1 MAKRWNGFFF
11 ASLCAALI
19 VACSGG
25 GGAPSLGTPVG
36 SGSQPSTYAF
46 TISVPPPS
54 VASASQRKAAYFSP
68 STQSLR
74 IDVNYV
80 NSSSSP
86 TTVVAGLAAGASNCS
101 PSEGGGLT
109 CTVNVIVQNGAL
121 SFTLTTFD
129 GPNATGHS
137 LSTAT
142 VAVPAPSGA
151 VTPVNV
157 TMSGIIA
164 ALRLAFLGGTPTLG
178 QAGTFTLIITG
189 LDADGNVIVPPGNYA
204 SSISLSSDS
213 NVLSLTPSV
222 VTAPGTQITVSY
234 NGATVPAAHI
244 VAATAGLSGTVQVI
258 VSLPVFGGTA
268 APTPTPVSSASPTP
282 VSSASPT
289 PTLTPTPTPTP
300 PLGPFLYVA
309 NHGTNTVLKFTL
321 PLTAGSS
328 ALTQTTVPGSGV
340 NGVAVNAQFIAT
352 LSTAGQAALFAQPLG
367 STSTPT
373 VQFTVPQLTGALTA
387 FDGSG
392 DLWTAT
398 ANDTFDEYKPPFSNG
413 MSPALNTDN
422 ISAGVGIVFDASANL
437 YMTDG
442 TSLDVFAPPYTGTP
456 ISIILPAPIGA
467 GGVTAIGDA
476 IIGSQIFIADSFH
489 NTILVYNLPITLS
502 STPAVKF
509 AAAGPQGLA
518 GDSLGNLY
526 VASSTSAIFVF
537 APPFTASSVPALTA
551 LKGISG
557 PVGIAVGP

>member
-1 MAKRWNGFFF
+1 MVKRWNGFFF

-25 GGAPSLGTPVG
+25 GGTPSLGTPAG
-36 SGSQPSTYAF
+36 SDPQPSTYAF

-54 VASASQRKAAYFSP
+54 AASASQRKAAYFSP

-213 NVLSLTPSV
+213 NALSLTPSV

-268 APTPTPVSSASPTP
+268 VPTPTPVSSATPTPVSSASPTP

-300 PLGPFLYVA
+300 APTPTPIPTPTPTPAPTPTPGPTSPSSCTAPQVTTPGAYTILIASGNFASAGGGVFTSDPGTSLYERV
-309 NHGTNTVLKFTL
+309 NYVLAT
-321 PLTAGSS
+321 PTPSPPPTPVPTA
-328 ALTQTTVPGSGV
+328 TP
-340 NGVAVNAQFIAT
+340 
-352 LSTAGQAALFAQPLG
+352 
-367 STSTPT
+367 TSTPT
-373 VQFTVPQLTGALTA
+373 PAPTATPTPKAYYIYSGTYTVSFPIGGGGTTNGCVFVLTTQDGSPVSGSDNAI
-387 FDGSG
+387 FDG
-392 DLWTAT
+392 
-398 ANDTFDEYKPPFSNG
+398 F
-413 MSPALNTDN
+413 LNTTLVV
-422 ISAGVGIVFDASANL
+422 SSIVSSGAATVT
-437 YMTDG
+437 MTVSG
-442 TSLDVFAPPYTGTP
+442 STGT
-456 ISIILPAPIGA
+456 G
-467 GGVTAIGDA
+467 T
-476 IIGSQIFIADSFH
+476 
-489 NTILVYNLPITLS
+489 ITLADGETGTVTITS
-502 STPAVKF
+502 QQSVILSRARLPL
-509 AAAGPQGLA
+509 GLRRR
-518 GDSLGNLY
+518 
-526 VASSTSAIFVF
+526 
-537 APPFTASSVPALTA
+537 
-551 LKGISG
+551 
-557 PVGIAVGP
+557 